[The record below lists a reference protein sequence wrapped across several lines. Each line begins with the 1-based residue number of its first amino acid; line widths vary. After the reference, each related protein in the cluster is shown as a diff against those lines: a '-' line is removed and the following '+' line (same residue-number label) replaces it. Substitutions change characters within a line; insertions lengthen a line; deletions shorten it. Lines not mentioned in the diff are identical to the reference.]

1 MKTRFGM
8 IIVMIVAVA
17 ALWLFLSKPAASP
30 LKIMMSSQPFPMI
43 IGPTELTIAVTRDGK
58 PVDAE
63 LAVTANMMME
73 GMLPVDMQAI
83 IHKGDVY
90 QVPVMW
96 PMAGQWM
103 VEVSAKLPDSVETVS
118 EQFELYVYSTTVDNP
133 GGPLTYRSVS
143 ENHALDTDPAHQMV
157 VVIPQGTRVLM
168 QLGQAPDIMPTKVH
182 FKIGGRNT
190 LVIKNNDIVDH
201 TIGPYLV
208 HAGET
213 LRQTFTRPATFQGKC
228 SVNVRA
234 TVSIIVDE

>member
-1 MKTRFGM
+1 VKTRFG
-8 IIVMIVAVA
+8 IAIALVVAVT
-17 ALWLFLSKPAASP
+17 ALWLFWQKPAASSP
-30 LKIMMSSQPFPMI
+30 VKITLTSQPFPMI
-43 IGPTELTIAVTRDGK
+43 IV
-58 PVDAE
+58 
-63 LAVTANMMME
+63 E
-73 GMLPVDMQAI
+73 GMLPVDMQAV

-96 PMAGQWM
+96 PMAGQW
-103 VEVSAKLPDSVETVS
+103 VVDVSAKLPNNLGTVT
-118 EQFELYVYSTTVDNP
+118 EQFELYVYSTIVDNP
-133 GGPLTYRSVS
+133 GGPAEYLSVS
-143 ENHALDTDPAHQMV
+143 ENHALDNDSAHQMV
-157 VVIPQGTRVLM
+157 VIIPHGTRVLM

-182 FKIGGRNT
+182 FKVNGRNT